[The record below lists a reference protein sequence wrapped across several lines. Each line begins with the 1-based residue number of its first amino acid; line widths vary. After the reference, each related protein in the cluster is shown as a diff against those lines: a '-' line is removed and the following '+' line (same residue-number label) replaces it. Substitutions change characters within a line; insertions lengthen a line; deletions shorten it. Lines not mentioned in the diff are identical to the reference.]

1 MYLISLHVHTFEFH
15 NVSNDDRD
23 SDVGNDNSTKNGHN
37 KTAAARATAEI
48 FSS

>member
-1 MYLISLHVHTFEFH
+1 LKCVSLHVDTFEFQ
-15 NVSNDDRD
+15 NVSDDHHD
-23 SDVGNDNSTKNGHN
+23 SDVGNGNSTKNSHN